1 MMNVVE
7 IVFSPTG
14 GTEKVVHTISGC
26 WSKYPITID
35 LSNPQTDFTQYEIRK
50 EDMVLIGMPSFGG
63 RAPAVAIERLK
74 QLKGNSARCT
84 LVCVYGNRAY
94 EDTLAEMEDAAKA
107 CGFKIIAAIAAV
119 AEHSIIT
126 KYAANRPDASD
137 EKQLKNFA
145 DRIAGIEEDGA
156 SVPGNRPY
164 KKSGGA
170 SLVPKATRECVKC
183 GLCAAKCPVQAI
195 SKESFATDAKVC
207 ISCMRCVKQCPH
219 DARKVNSAMVS
230 VAALAIKKACK
241 PYTVKG
247 KPYFDGALSDPVP
260 IEKAFEFGCDRVV
273 VTLTKPESEI
283 RNSKKD
289 EKLAACIRKKYPA
302 AAEQL
307 RRRAQKYNDSVA
319 LAQKYAKQ
327 GKALIVAPDDT
338 CGVDTLKRDKV
349 SLQRLYEKG
358 YKEGQ
363 RITNY
368 LFRDREDDI

>member
-126 KYAANRPDASD
+126 KYATNRPDASD

-170 SLVPKATRECVKC
+170 GLVPKATRECAKC

-230 VAALAIKKACK
+230 VAALAIKKACS
-241 PYTVKG
+241 V
-247 KPYFDGALSDPVP
+247 
-260 IEKAFEFGCDRVV
+260 
-273 VTLTKPESEI
+273 
-283 RNSKKD
+283 
-289 EKLAACIRKKYPA
+289 RKKN
-302 AAEQL
+302 E
-307 RRRAQKYNDSVA
+307 
-319 LAQKYAKQ
+319 
-327 GKALIVAPDDT
+327 
-338 CGVDTLKRDKV
+338 
-349 SLQRLYEKG
+349 
-358 YKEGQ
+358 
-363 RITNY
+363 
-368 LFRDREDDI
+368 LFL